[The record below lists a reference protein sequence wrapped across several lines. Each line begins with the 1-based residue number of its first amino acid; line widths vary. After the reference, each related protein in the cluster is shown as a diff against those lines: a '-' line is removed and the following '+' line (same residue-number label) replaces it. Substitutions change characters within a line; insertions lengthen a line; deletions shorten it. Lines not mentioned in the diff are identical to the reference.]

1 MATAEN
7 LGPADELADIR
18 SQNRALEA
26 REAVLRV
33 TLLRDEEAR
42 VGKDYVAEIRETTT
56 QRVDMRELK
65 AMYPEQVAEHTFPA
79 KTMSVVLR
87 AIADQEAE

>member
-1 MATAEN
+1 VTLPN
-7 LGPADELADIR
+7 LSLPDELADIR
-18 SQNRALEA
+18 SRIKALEA

-56 QRVDMRELK
+56 QRVDMKELR
-65 AMYPEQVAEHTFPA
+65 AMYPNEVAEHTFPA
-79 KTMSVVLR
+79 KTTRIVLR
-87 AIADQEAE
+87 AVADQEAK